1 MKTHKE
7 CVHTMR
13 FKIEAAEIPGRVLD
27 EFRKRVAEHH
37 PGLDQDIIVEKIEYG
52 DPDGLGDLQR
62 AQDLALRT
70 RVQL

>member
-13 FKIEAAEIPGRVLD
+13 FVVEANAVPGRVLA

-37 PGLDQDIIVEKIEYG
+37 PALDQELIVEKIEYG

-62 AQDLALRT
+62 TKEFALRT
-70 RVQL
+70 KVVV